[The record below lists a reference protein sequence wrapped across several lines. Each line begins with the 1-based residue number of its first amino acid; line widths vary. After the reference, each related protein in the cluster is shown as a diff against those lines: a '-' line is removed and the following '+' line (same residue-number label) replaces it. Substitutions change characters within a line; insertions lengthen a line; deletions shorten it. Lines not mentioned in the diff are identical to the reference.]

1 MGLSPIMKLK
11 FTPQHIT
18 ILAAALI
25 GAGVTLFTAA
35 AVQQN
40 YRLSANDPQIQLA
53 EDAAAGLSK
62 GLQPEAVVG
71 SQKVDA
77 SASLAPF
84 VTVYSGGKPY
94 QALATSGYFTDNKIL
109 APPPGAFDTA
119 RATGED
125 RFTWQTLEG
134 QREAAVLVYADSPQ
148 PAYVLAARNLR
159 EVESREQ
166 SLRAMSTAT
175 LTGIIIVALAAAYLL
190 SMPDNNYI
198 DNLRSKLKK
207 AFAKP

>member
-1 MGLSPIMKLK
+1 MNLKPSPH
-11 FTPQHIT
+11 HIT
-18 ILAAALI
+18 VLAAALI
-25 GAGVTLFTAA
+25 GAGVTLFTAG

-53 EDAAAGLSK
+53 EDASAGLSK

-77 SASLAPF
+77 SGSLAPF
-84 VTVYSGGKPY
+84 VTVYGGGKPY
-94 QALATSGYFTDNKIL
+94 QALATSGYFSDNKIL
-109 APPPGAFDTA
+109 APPPGVFDTA
-119 RATGED
+119 RATGEA
-125 RFTWQTLEG
+125 RFTWQTVEG
-134 QREAAVLVYADSPQ
+134 QREAAILVYANSPQ

-166 SLRAMSTAT
+166 SLRLMTIAT
-175 LTGIIIVALAAAYLL
+175 LVGIIVVALAAAYFL
-190 SMPDNNYI
+190 SMPDNNYV

-207 AFAKP
+207 AFTKL

>member
-1 MGLSPIMKLK
+1 MKLK
-11 FTPQHIT
+11 LTPQHIS
-18 ILAAALI
+18 ILAATLI
-25 GAGVTLFTAA
+25 GAGVTLFASF

-53 EDAAAGLSK
+53 EDAAAGLAN

-71 SQKVDA
+71 SQKIDA

-94 QALATSGYFTDNKIL
+94 QALATSGYFSDNKIL
-109 APPPGAFDTA
+109 APPSGVFDIA
-119 RATGED
+119 RSTGEA
-125 RFTWQTLEG
+125 RFTWRTIEG

-166 SLRAMSTAT
+166 SLRLMTVAT
-175 LTGIIIVALAAAYLL
+175 LVGIIVVALAAAYFL
-190 SMPDNNYI
+190 SMPDNNYV

-207 AFAKP
+207 AFTKL